1 MEKGM
6 KSMDEKL
13 KPYAE
18 WLEGFIKNLVEYQPE
33 MIGVCAFLPDGDI
46 MTAYF
51 GDCNPSDKAEMG
63 FHMTSDAHL
72 DTMMANAKMI
82 IEAAEEQEDEE

>member
-1 MEKGM
+1 
-6 KSMDEKL
+6 MDERL

-18 WLEGFIKNLVEYQPE
+18 WLEGLMRDLVEHQPD
-33 MIGVCAFLPDGDI
+33 MIGVCAFLPEGDVL
-46 MTAYF
+46 TSYF
-51 GDCNPSDKAEMG
+51 GGCNPSDKAEMG

-82 IEAAEEQEDEE
+82 VEAAEEQDEE